1 MFWYLHPLK
10 TCKLVPISLK
20 DVRLG
25 ANQVPHSL
33 CPNHRVESESKTYLY
48 HGTTQTFARVRGL
61 FSNHRPGRKRERIYG
76 SQAQPL
82 GWCRPRGVCLS
93 WQTSQPR
100 RGRSCQPRRGRS
112 CCAQVCAAGGKEQRD
127 QLQGAGGGP
136 GNGSEDGGSNGS
148 DDGAAGRG
156 AVDRQ
161 RTPEQVCLSW
171 DSVCTGAPG
180 LSPL

>member
-25 ANQVPHSL
+25 ANQVPHKSPCGIRIQNVFVPWYNTNL
-33 CPNHRVESESKTYLY
+33 CTSP
-48 HGTTQTFARVRGL
+48 GT

-76 SQAQPL
+76 AQAQPL

-93 WQTSQPR
+93 WQTSQQLQ
-100 RGRSCQPRRGRS
+100 GRSCHPLRGRS